1 MNCPLEADVAKLT
14 ARVDALEKQ
23 LAHARPAIDEHEDRL
38 DEHERQLEAA
48 RAELR
53 ELRRDVA
60 RVVVQNERLHDIAT
74 VQGLTLAKVDRNVAR
89 LVEIFAPSVVV
100 EGASK

>member
-14 ARVDALEKQ
+14 ARVEALEKQ

-38 DEHERQLEAA
+38 DDHERQLEAA

-60 RVVVQNERLHDIAT
+60 RIAQQNERLHDIAT
-74 VQGLTLAKVDRNVAR
+74 VQGLTLGKVDLNVR
-89 LVEIFAPSVVV
+89 RILEIFEPSVVV
-100 EGASK
+100 DNG

>member
-23 LAHARPAIDEHEDRL
+23 LAHARPAI